1 MPRMSTWSFWGR
13 SHVLPLW
20 KARAS
25 RAEDKPV
32 GDPPVEF
39 PGTLRSPDEPDALSV
54 KLSIRD
60 TEVTLHADGT
70 QLGSWPAAA
79 VRVRRLD
86 ATAFEFTAEG
96 DRLIFT
102 PDDPATFGD
111 SPIVGGHDAD
121 TGGRKRRKS
130 KKRSEEA
137 EPKLAWDQD
146 HPDEDPHARQGAAQD
161 SPKDRPRKRSRRR
174 RSAAAEPAGAKTA
187 SLDDVPAVPPTEP
200 GPIDVTSG
208 DAQPATDTASSD
220 GRRQRKS
227 RHKRPVPGPEGDLV
241 ESSEPKAKGNG
252 AWIRALDIAR
262 KYDTFG
268 LDRVPID
275 VSLRGGE
282 HQHTWDHRVAAT
294 SGLGKHICT
303 ICGAIRR

>member
-1 MPRMSTWSFWGR
+1 M
-13 SHVLPLW
+13 PLW
-20 KARAS
+20 KGKAS
-25 RAEDKPV
+25 RVQDQPLGGSLV
-32 GDPPVEF
+32 VFSGS
-39 PGTLRSPDEPDALSV
+39 LRSPHEPDALSV

-60 TEVTLHADGT
+60 SEITMHADGT
-70 QLGSWPAAA
+70 ELGSWPATA
-79 VRVRRLD
+79 VHIRRFGGR
-86 ATAFEFTAEG
+86 AFEFIAEG

-111 SPIVGGHDAD
+111 SPIVGSHDAD

-146 HPDEDPHARQGAAQD
+146 HPDEYPHARQGAAQD

-174 RSAAAEPAGAKTA
+174 RSAAAEPAGARA
-187 SLDDVPAVPPTEP
+187 LSLDDVPVAPSTEP
-200 GPIDVTSG
+200 GPNDVTRG
-208 DAQPATDTASSD
+208 DVQPATDTASSD

-227 RHKRPVPGPEGDLV
+227 RRKRPVLIPEGDDA
-241 ESSEPKAKGNG
+241 ESSEPTAKGNRAWIRAKSDR

-275 VSLRGGE
+275 VNLRGGE

>member
-1 MPRMSTWSFWGR
+1 
-13 SHVLPLW
+13 LPLW
-20 KARAS
+20 KAKTS
-25 RAEDKPV
+25 RVEDEPLGGSV
-32 GDPPVEF
+32 VVFSGS
-39 PGTLRSPDEPDALSV
+39 LRSPHEPDALSV
-54 KLSIRD
+54 KLSIRGSEITMHADD
-60 TEVTLHADGT
+60 TE
-70 QLGSWPAAA
+70 LGSWPTTA
-79 VRVRRLD
+79 VDVRRFGG
-86 ATAFEFTAEG
+86 AAFEFIAEG

-102 PDDPATFGD
+102 PDDPAAFGD
-111 SPIVGGHDAD
+111 SPIVGRHDAD
-121 TGGRKRRKS
+121 AGGRKRRKS
-130 KKRSEEA
+130 KKGSQKA

-146 HPDEDPHARQGAAQD
+146 HPEEERHARPGAAQE

-174 RSAAAEPAGAKTA
+174 RSAAAEPAGTKAA
-187 SLDDVPAVPPTEP
+187 SLDAVPIAPPTEP
-200 GPIDVTSG
+200 EPIDATSS
-208 DAQPATDTASSD
+208 DSEPATDTTPSD

-227 RHKRPVPGPEGDLV
+227 RHKRPVPGPEGDDAQ
-241 ESSEPKAKGNG
+241 SSEPKAKGNG

-262 KYDTFG
+262 KHDTFG

>member
-1 MPRMSTWSFWGR
+1 M
-13 SHVLPLW
+13 PLW

-25 RAEDKPV
+25 RVQDKPLGGSLV
-32 GDPPVEF
+32 VSSGS
-39 PGTLRSPDEPDALSV
+39 LRSPHEPDALNV

-60 TEVTLHADGT
+60 GEVTMHADDT
-70 QLGSWPAAA
+70 ELGSWPATA
-79 VRVRRLD
+79 VHIRRFGR
-86 ATAFEFTAEG
+86 TAFEFVAEG

-111 SPIVGGHDAD
+111 GPIVGGHDAD
-121 TGGRKRRKS
+121 TGGRKRRKP
-130 KKRSEEA
+130 KKRSENA

-146 HPDEDPHARQGAAQD
+146 HPEEERHAQRGEAQE
-161 SPKDRPRKRSRRR
+161 SPKDRPRKQSRRHR
-174 RSAAAEPAGAKTA
+174 KATAEPAGAKAA
-187 SLDDVPAVPPTEP
+187 SLDAVPDTPPTEP
-200 GPIDVTSG
+200 GPIDVTSD
-208 DAQPATDTASSD
+208 DAQPATDTAPSD

-227 RHKRPVPGPEGDLV
+227 RHKRPVPGPEGGDAQ
-241 ESSEPKAKGNG
+241 SSEPTAKGNG
-252 AWIRALDIAR
+252 VWIRALDVAR

>member
-1 MPRMSTWSFWGR
+1 MCTWSFWGR

-39 PGTLRSPDEPDALSV
+39 PGSLRSPDDPDALSV

-70 QLGSWPAAA
+70 QLGSWPVSA
-79 VRVRRLD
+79 VRVRRFD

-96 DRLIFT
+96 DRLFFT
-102 PDDPATFGD
+102 PVDPAAFGD
-111 SPIVGGHDAD
+111 SLIAVPGSED
-121 TGGRKRRKS
+121 TGGRKRRKPR
-130 KKRSEEA
+130 KRSDRA
-137 EPKLAWDQD
+137 EPR
-146 HPDEDPHARQGAAQD
+146 PAREMDSPEEEPRVQRRAEQE
-161 SPKDRPRKRSRRR
+161 SPKDRSRIRLRRRR
-174 RSAAAEPAGAKTA
+174 RSTAEPASVDAGVSA
-187 SLDDVPAVPPTEP
+187 PPDHS
-200 GPIDVTSG
+200 GPIDATP
-208 DAQPATDTASSD
+208 DDQQPATEAPSSA
-220 GRRQRKS
+220 RRRKGKS
-227 RHKRPVPGPEGDLV
+227 PEP
-241 ESSEPKAKGNG
+241 ESVHLGEPRTRTNR
-252 AWIRALDIAR
+252 AWIRALDLAR

-275 VSLRGGE
+275 TRLRGQD